1 MISVKELKSL
11 ELSSYTIIF
20 TAIQVLFSVIVA
32 ILIALIMGISTPNG
46 FGVAIYLIPTIIVGT
61 FMYSIYQNF
70 SNGFIYN
77 LLATKMNTIKIAF
90 NDEKEIIKVSTT
102 ETAILCAMIATIQ
115 VILLYLVS
123 VLILPLL
130 INTTLQTLL
139 FSGQQA
145 LAYSFYQLLVVIS
158 QPVTIATMIF
168 GTFIITFIFTLLGCY
183 IYNFI
188 AGKGKGVNLSLSK
201 ENELT
206 TIDSIDQ
213 LKLAIALTIVGG
225 ILNLI
230 LVIITII
237 SGGDAISGII
247 NIIVGFI
254 VSFACGA
261 LIAIFYNFLAPKL
274 GKLKLELIDQ

>member
-206 TIDSIDQ
+206 AIDSIDQ

-237 SGGDAISGII
+237 SGGDAVSGII

>member
-11 ELSSYTIIF
+11 ELSSYTTIF
-20 TAIQVLFSVIVA
+20 TAIQVLFSVILA
-32 ILIALIMGISTPNG
+32 ILITLLMGISVPNG

-61 FMYSIYQNF
+61 FMYSIYLNF

-102 ETAILCAMIATIQ
+102 ETAILSAMIATIQ

-168 GTFIITFIFTLLGCY
+168 GTFIITFVFTLLGCY

-206 TIDSIDQ
+206 AIDSIDH
-213 LKLAIALTIVGG
+213 LKLAIAVTIVGG

-230 LVIITII
+230 LAIITII
-237 SGGDAISGII
+237 SGGDAVSGII

-254 VSFACGA
+254 VSFAFGA

>member
-1 MISVKELKSL
+1 
-11 ELSSYTIIF
+11 
-20 TAIQVLFSVIVA
+20 
-32 ILIALIMGISTPNG
+32 MGISVPNG
-46 FGVAIYLIPTIIVGT
+46 FGVAIYMIPTIIVGT

-70 SNGFIYN
+70 SNGFFYN
-77 LLATKMNTIKIAF
+77 LLARKMNTIKIAF

-102 ETAILCAMIATIQ
+102 ETAILSAMIATIQ
-115 VILLYLVS
+115 VILLYLAS

-130 INTTLQTLL
+130 LNTTLQTLM

-158 QPVTIATMIF
+158 QPVTIATIIF
-168 GTFIITFIFTLLGCY
+168 GAFIISFVFTLLGCY

-188 AGKGKGVNLSLSK
+188 AGKGKGVTLSLSK

-206 TIDSIDQ
+206 AIDSIDQ
-213 LKLAIALTIVGG
+213 FKLAIALTIVGG

-230 LVIITII
+230 LAIISII
-237 SGGDAISGII
+237 SGGDAFSGII

>member
-168 GTFIITFIFTLLGCY
+168 GTFIITFVFTLLGCY

-206 TIDSIDQ
+206 AIDSIDQ

-237 SGGDAISGII
+237 SGGDAVSGII

-261 LIAIFYNFLAPKL
+261 LIAIFYNLLAPKL

>member
-11 ELSSYTIIF
+11 ELSSYTTIF
-20 TAIQVLFSVIVA
+20 TAIQVLFSVILA
-32 ILIALIMGISTPNG
+32 ILITLLMGISVPNG

-61 FMYSIYQNF
+61 FMYSIYLNF

-77 LLATKMNTIKIAF
+77 LLATQMNTIKIAF

-102 ETAILCAMIATIQ
+102 ETAILSAMIATIQ

-168 GTFIITFIFTLLGCY
+168 GTFIITFVFTLLGCY

-206 TIDSIDQ
+206 AIDSIDH
-213 LKLAIALTIVGG
+213 LKLAIAVTIVGG

-230 LVIITII
+230 LAIITII
-237 SGGDAISGII
+237 SGGDAVSGII

-254 VSFACGA
+254 VSFAFGA

>member
-168 GTFIITFIFTLLGCY
+168 GTFIITFVFTLLGCY

-237 SGGDAISGII
+237 SGGDAVSGII

-274 GKLKLELIDQ
+274 GKIKLELIDQ